1 MKPRSEQQKHL
12 LGSMLSLEEIKAWAD
27 TIEAQSTSK
36 LIKFSHNPAR
46 PAHRAV
52 TEIVFGNGVNE
63 YRVWIFREFNIIYVD
78 AFHRGAVSDTKLFRG
93 PVTRRSLEAISM
105 LLKGS
110 QL

>member
-1 MKPRSEQQKHL
+1 
-12 LGSMLSLEEIKAWAD
+12 MLSLEEIRAWAD

-36 LIKFSHNPAR
+36 LIRFSHDPAR

-52 TEIVFGNGVNE
+52 TEIVFGKGVNE

-78 AFHRGAVSDTKLFRG
+78 AFDRGAMSDAKLFRG
-93 PVTRRSLEAISM
+93 PATRRSLEAISM

>member
-1 MKPRSEQQKHL
+1 
-12 LGSMLSLEEIKAWAD
+12 MLSLEEIKEWAGS
-27 TIEAQSTSK
+27 IEVQSTSK
-36 LIKFSHNPAR
+36 LIKFSHDAAR
-46 PAHRAV
+46 SAHRAV
-52 TEIVFGNGVNE
+52 TEIIFGNGVNE

-78 AFHRGAVSDTKLFRG
+78 AFHEGAVSDTKLFRG

>member
-36 LIKFSHNPAR
+36 LIRFSHDPAR

-52 TEIVFGNGVNE
+52 TEIVFGKGVNE

-78 AFHRGAVSDTKLFRG
+78 AFDRGAMSDAKLFRG
-93 PVTRRSLEAISM
+93 PATRRSLEAISM

>member
-1 MKPRSEQQKHL
+1 
-12 LGSMLSLEEIKAWAD
+12 MLSLEEIKEWAD
-27 TIEAQSTSK
+27 TIEVQSTSK
-36 LIKFSHNPAR
+36 LIKFSHDAAR

-52 TEIVFGNGVNE
+52 TKIIFGNSVNE

-78 AFHRGAVSDTKLFRG
+78 AVHQGVVSDTKLFRG
-93 PVTRRSLEAISM
+93 PVARRSLEAISM

>member
-1 MKPRSEQQKHL
+1 
-12 LGSMLSLEEIKAWAD
+12 MLSLEEIREWAGS
-27 TIEAQSTSK
+27 IEVQSTST
-36 LIKFSHNPAR
+36 LIKFSHKDAR

-52 TEIVFGNGVNE
+52 TEIIFGSGVDE

-78 AFHRGAVSDTKLFRG
+78 AVHQGVVSDTKLFRG
-93 PVTRRSLEAISM
+93 PVARRSLEAISM